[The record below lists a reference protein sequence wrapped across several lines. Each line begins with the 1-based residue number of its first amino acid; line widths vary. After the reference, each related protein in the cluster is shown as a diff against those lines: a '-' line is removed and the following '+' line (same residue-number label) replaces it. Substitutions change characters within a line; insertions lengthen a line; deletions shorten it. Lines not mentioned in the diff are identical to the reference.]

1 MKKTASPINA
11 VLSQNISLFSAYY
24 YAPINFPRNNVHFHT
39 SPQLEALAKTN
50 WILTKPCKR
59 CSPIICTTTLSNTHY
74 VNRKYCIRSLICIS
88 CCTGLLTCLSS
99 PITSLKTAEVAARW
113 HARESGSPLEW
124 VQLHSCI
131 HPSNFWTDSSFFY
144 IH

>member
-1 MKKTASPINA
+1 MVVWESQSQTWRLICYHLPLLGGDNLLAPGSRQLPHQISWHMIMIIKIPCHLVLGERLLITACKRIKVISKSDAPSI
-11 VLSQNISLFSAYY
+11 LLQN
-24 YAPINFPRNNVHFHT
+24 
-39 SPQLEALAKTN
+39 N

-99 PITSLKTAEVAARW
+99 PITSLTTAEVAAR
-113 HARESGSPLEW
+113 
-124 VQLHSCI
+124 
-131 HPSNFWTDSSFFY
+131 
-144 IH
+144 